1 MRLLAERPHAR
12 SALAAQRAPSDTG
25 ILSSLR
31 SSSGCHAE
39 HKKTRL
45 CTVYNS
51 VEKRALVALV
61 MAAAGAEEGY
71 GDVLNRC
78 QGAQGLGASRGAFK
92 VMMEGSMG
100 LKCDAWHDVSW
111 NAMLRFGLFL
121 MGLKLLVR
129 PPRTCIAELQTRLR
143 SLPQPPKRSMALHE
157 DAPPCLKN
165 STRFPSC
172 PCPFLW

>member
-78 QGAQGLGASRGAFK
+78 QGAQGSGASRGAFK
-92 VMMEGSMG
+92 VMRGGSMG
-100 LKCDAWHDVSW
+100 LQCHAWHDAPW
-111 NAMLRFGLFL
+111 NSMLRFGLFL
-121 MGLKLLVR
+121 RGLKLSIR
-129 PPRTCIAELQTRLR
+129 PPRTCIVELQARPC
-143 SLPQPPKRSMALHE
+143 SVPQPPKRSMAPHE
-157 DAPPCLKN
+157 NAPPCLKN
-165 STRFPSC
+165 ST
-172 PCPFLW
+172 